1 MSFVAAQLSHRVQPP
16 LRMPLASAFPH
27 GFGSGC
33 FSELLRQNA
42 LVAVFALNDWR
53 AWTVDSL
60 GILDVHEHERVRRQR
75 RERDRDRLA
84 LAYAL
89 HRLLLAQ
96 ALGLVPARV
105 PLARDAHGRPLLEG
119 LQVDTSLSHSDGHVA
134 VAVSLHGPIGVDIEP
149 VQRVDAMADIAER
162 ICHGDE
168 RMRIAGRRDAGRG
181 AALLDLWVR
190 KEAFLKAA
198 GVGLGREMDTFALP
212 EGEPTALHPGQ
223 PARVRTD
230 LLDLGPDVVC
240 AVSCR
245 PDIACVAGRLWPMD
259 EGAKP

>member
-1 MSFVAAQLSHRVQPP
+1 
-16 LRMPLASAFPH
+16 MPLASAFPH

-33 FSELLRQNA
+33 FSQLLRQNA
-42 LVAVFALNDWR
+42 LVAVFALDDWR
-53 AWTVDSL
+53 AWTADAL
-60 GILDVHEHERVRRQR
+60 HILDVHEHERVRRQR
-75 RERDRDRLA
+75 RERDRHRLA

-89 HRLLLAQ
+89 HRLFLAQ
-96 ALGLVPARV
+96 ALSLAPARV
-105 PLARDAHGRPLLEG
+105 PLVRDAHGRPLLEG
-119 LQVDTSLSHSDGHVA
+119 LQAGTSLSHADDHVA

-149 VQRVDAMADIAER
+149 IHRVEAMADIAER

-168 RMRIAGRRDAGRG
+168 RTRIAGRRDAGRG

-212 EGEPTALHPGQ
+212 EGEPTVLHPGQ
-223 PARVRTD
+223 SARVCTD

-240 AVSCR
+240 AVSR
-245 PDIACVAGRLWPMD
+245 GPDIACVAGRLWPMA
-259 EGAKP
+259 EGTQR